1 MDTREAGRKGALI
14 TNTKLTT
21 EIRRK
26 AARKG
31 WRLRKKKLLYSFSAY
46 I

>member
-1 MDTREAGRKGALI
+1 MDTREAGRMGALI

-21 EIRRK
+21 EGRQK

-31 WRLRKKKLLYSFSAY
+31 WRKRKAALKNDAV
-46 I
+46 